1 MKLGGIMGAPDRISF
16 QFTKFLGLGLAID
29 TFPYAMNIAIVI
41 PFFTLYIGLGKPYTE
56 GDNE

>member
-1 MKLGGIMGAPDRISF
+1 MGAPDRISF

-29 TFPYAMNIAIVI
+29 TFPYAINIAIVI
-41 PFFTLYIGLGKPYTE
+41 PFFSLYIGLGKPYTE